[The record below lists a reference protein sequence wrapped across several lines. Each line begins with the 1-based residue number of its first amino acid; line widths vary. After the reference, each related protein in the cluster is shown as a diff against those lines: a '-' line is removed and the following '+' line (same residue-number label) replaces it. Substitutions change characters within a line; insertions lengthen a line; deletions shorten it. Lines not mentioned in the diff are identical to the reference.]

1 VTREVLVTMFEEAS
15 SLDLRR
21 PLRAYGSTCD
31 VGETDSF
38 RFCQIPD
45 EILAALQLDEDP
57 SSPDDELSEI
67 ESLETALANGGR

>member
-1 VTREVLVTMFEEAS
+1 LDGDRVDRGRV

-21 PLRAYGSTCD
+21 PLHVYGSTCD

-45 EILAALQLDEDP
+45 EIVAALQLDEDETP
-57 SSPDDELSEI
+57 EAELSEI
-67 ESLETALANGGR
+67 ESLETALAHGGR